1 MAERYGRPIDPNP
14 SASPAQAIAAAV
26 SDAPLSMPPPSSPT
40 PTPAAVPVPRER
52 PPTVGAPGV
61 RAPGTNGPGTNT
73 PGTERIDSQVQK
85 AQEQLQNLRRQQE
98 QIERQKRELE
108 ELSRRQEELETGR
121 NEMVEKLTRALV
133 VLERQSNDA
142 QKRVEQLHLVGESFA
157 SHLSTLEAIQPKSWA
172 SADLQKELNRALGM
186 VDHARTEYGQQ
197 RARFAADVAEG
208 TASTEGAAKENP
220 YEDALDAGSDKSF
233 VYWLK
238 AGLAFTLPLLLLGF
252 IALFIFCW
260 SLLAK

>member
-14 SASPAQAIAAAV
+14 PAATAQADLTPDHDDPLPMPPTA
-26 SDAPLSMPPPSSPT
+26 SNHPLSTPS
-40 PTPAAVPVPRER
+40 AAVPVPRER
-52 PPTVGAPGV
+52 PATNGG
-61 RAPGTNGPGTNT
+61 PGTNGPGA
-73 PGTERIDSQVQK
+73 ERIDSQVQK
-85 AQEQLQNLRRQQE
+85 AQEQLLNLRRQQE

-121 NEMVEKLTRALV
+121 SEMIEKLTRALV

-142 QKRVEQLHLVGESFA
+142 QKRVEQLHLLGESFA
-157 SHLSTLEAIQPKSWA
+157 SHLGALETINPKGWA

-208 TASTEGAAKENP
+208 TTTDGSPAENP
-220 YEDALDAGSDKSF
+220 YEEMFGQTPDKSF

-238 AGLAFTLPLLLLGF
+238 AGVAFTLPLLLLG
-252 IALFIFCW
+252 IVALFSFIWF
-260 SLLAK
+260 LFAK

>member
-14 SASPAQAIAAAV
+14 PGALSQTSQPPDLAYLSPMPSTPSSSLNTTAAAGLG
-26 SDAPLSMPPPSSPT
+26 PLEM
-40 PTPAAVPVPRER
+40 
-52 PPTVGAPGV
+52 GAPG
-61 RAPGTNGPGTNT
+61 A
-73 PGTERIDSQVQK
+73 ERIDSQVQK
-85 AQEQLQNLRRQQE
+85 AQEQLLNLRRQQE

-121 NEMVEKLTRALV
+121 SEMTEKLTRALV
-133 VLERQSNDA
+133 VLERQRHDA
-142 QKRVEQLHLVGESFA
+142 QKRVEQLHLLGESFS
-157 SHLSTLEAIQPKSWA
+157 SHLNAIETIDPKSWQ

-208 TASTEGAAKENP
+208 TAGDGAAAKSP
-220 YEDALDAGSDKSF
+220 YDEMFGDAGAKSF

-238 AGLAFTLPLLLLGF
+238 AGVGFTLPLLLLG
-252 IALFIFCW
+252 IVALFIFIW
-260 SLLAK
+260 SQAAK

>member
-1 MAERYGRPIDPNP
+1 M
-14 SASPAQAIAAAV
+14 
-26 SDAPLSMPPPSSPT
+26 APL
-40 PTPAAVPVPRER
+40 PRER
-52 PPTVGAPGV
+52 PPTVAPGS
-61 RAPGTNGPGTNT
+61 NGPGS
-73 PGTERIDSQVQK
+73 ERIDSQVQK
-85 AQEQLQNLRRQQE
+85 AQEQLLNLRRQQE

-121 NEMVEKLTRALV
+121 TELVEKLTRALV

-157 SHLSTLEAIQPKSWA
+157 SHLSALEAIHPKSWA

-208 TASTEGAAKENP
+208 TASSDGAAKENP
-220 YEDALDAGSDKSF
+220 YEDLLSGADDKGF

-238 AGLAFTLPLLLLGF
+238 AGVAFTLPLLLLGF
-252 IALFIFCW
+252 IALFILCW
-260 SLLAK
+260 YLASK